1 MEDWNGISLGVMN
14 DLNATTNATI
24 ADGGLRC
31 DAILGGLHPYFQH
44 LHGFVCL
51 VICIFGA
58 MANLLN
64 IIVLTRKEM
73 NTSPINRIFT
83 GQSIDPKVHSGQ
95 ATLFFCVHDQTM
107 LFAQP

>member
-1 MEDWNGISLGVMN
+1 MTMEDWNGIRIDVMN
-14 DLNATTNATI
+14 DLNATTDWI
-24 ADGGLRC
+24 SCGG
-31 DAILGGLHPYFQH
+31 ILGGLHPYFQH

-83 GQSIDPKVHSGQ
+83 GQ
-95 ATLFFCVHDQTM
+95 
-107 LFAQP
+107 